1 MQAIVLENNT
11 LSSGRSTTAMQ
22 PLGEQPEMGGCE
34 KSSDQSIP
42 NNLFSPPNPRALEGQ
57 NRYHLTLW

>member
-1 MQAIVLENNT
+1 
-11 LSSGRSTTAMQ
+11 MQ